1 MKVENRVSGPSDDSS
16 GVGYWASMIR
26 VGRVARI
33 HGRLGELVV
42 DSSTD
47 FLFERFSR
55 GSVLFGLRDGKV
67 EEYRVSRFRFHR
79 GRPLIALEG
88 VSDFDAAERM
98 RGVELRIPEDALY
111 ALPADVFYEHELV
124 GCAVRTVDGS
134 AIGEVKKVEAAGGVN
149 RLIVMCGTFDIDVPL
164 VDAICIHI
172 DITARLVIIDPPAGL
187 IGLNRTEE
195 RTKTPSGSGSVPPRD
210 EVREV

>member
-1 MKVENRVSGPSDDSS
+1 MSGPSDEAYS
-16 GVGYWASMIR
+16 VGYWASMIP

-33 HGRLGELVV
+33 HGRLGELVI

-47 FLFERFSR
+47 FLFERFSP
-55 GSVLFGLRDGKV
+55 GSILFGIRDGKV
-67 EEYRVSRFRFHR
+67 AEYRVSRFRFHR

-98 RGVELRIPEDALY
+98 CGVELRIPEDDLY
-111 ALPADVFYEHELV
+111 ALPAGVFYEHELV
-124 GCAVRTVDGS
+124 GCVVRSVDGS
-134 AIGEVKKVEAAGGVN
+134 VIGKVKEVVAAGGVN
-149 RLIVMCGTFDIDVPL
+149 RLIVTSGTFDVDVPL

-172 DITARLVIIDPPAGL
+172 DIKVRLVTIDPPPGL
-187 IGLNRTEE
+187 IGLNRTVE
-195 RTKTPSGSGSVPPRD
+195 RTNRSSECGPVSPRG